1 MYYVCLKCRCTII
14 FYPKEQKEQKEQKS
28 KKKKQSNFL
37 FAEKVETLHKKRT
50 RTKKFHQTLLLVF
63 YSTKN
68 KDDVLE
74 RLREIQ
80 RENEEREEDATTAT
94 GTLSTTR
101 WWGGRRE

>member
-1 MYYVCLKCRCTII
+1 VCVCLKCRCTII
-14 FYPKEQKEQKEQKS
+14 FYPKEQKEQKS
-28 KKKKQSNFL
+28 KKKIKKADSFSFLGRRFIKNARAPKNFI
-37 FAEKVETLHKKRT
+37 K
-50 RTKKFHQTLLLVF
+50 LLLVF

-80 RENEEREEDATTAT
+80 REDEEREEDATTAT

>member
-1 MYYVCLKCRCTII
+1 MHII

-37 FAEKVETLHKKRT
+37 FAEKVETLHKNARAPKNFI
-50 RTKKFHQTLLLVF
+50 KLLLVF

-68 KDDVLE
+68 KDDVVE

-80 RENEEREEDATTAT
+80 REDEEREEDATTAT
-94 GTLSTTR
+94 GTLSTR

>member
-28 KKKKQSNFL
+28 KKKKADSFSY
-37 FAEKVETLHKKRT
+37 KKRSTLHKKRT

-80 RENEEREEDATTAT
+80 REDEEREEDATSAT

>member
-1 MYYVCLKCRCTII
+1 VCLKCRCTII

-50 RTKKFHQTLLLVF
+50 RAPKNFIKLLLVF

-80 RENEEREEDATTAT
+80 REEFEEDATTAT